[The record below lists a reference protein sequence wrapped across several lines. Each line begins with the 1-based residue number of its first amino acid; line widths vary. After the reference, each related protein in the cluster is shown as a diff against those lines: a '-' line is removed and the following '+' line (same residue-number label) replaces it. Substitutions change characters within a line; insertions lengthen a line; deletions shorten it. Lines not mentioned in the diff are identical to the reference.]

1 MVENKIDEYTEAGG
15 VDVIRLISRR
25 GALGDHELVTAPKYC
40 GNGLLMIIN
49 GGGSSR
55 PTRSRYAPTEETI
68 ELFYKEVLQMH

>member
-40 GNGLLMIIN
+40 GKWLVDEN
-49 GGGSSR
+49 
-55 PTRSRYAPTEETI
+55 T
-68 ELFYKEVLQMH
+68 